1 MKKWADYLISEVNY
15 DSEHLISIAIRHE
28 DTDKGITVGIPVD
41 RLRISS
47 DIKNGLSY
55 TTIYH
60 GKNSWKKGKAIQTF
74 FIDGTPYLRID
85 ENQVNLDY
93 LGDLPNSSIVI
104 EELPQELEPFPEPEP
119 AVEPAPSSKGS
130 LPKESAEELPQE
142 LELLPEPAVEP
153 APSSKGSLPKGFT
166 AKPPQTSP
174 TNVEQKSKKQE
185 LEDYEND
192 YMKRMEQQRIDD
204 EKAYQELVAAEEID
218 KSQQVRGSLP
228 KGFESLPE
236 PAVEPAPSSK
246 GSLPKESAEELPQ
259 ELELLPE
266 PAVEPAPSSKGS
278 LPKESAEELPQELE
292 LLPEPAVEPA
302 PSSKGSLPKES
313 AEELPQELEL
323 LPEPAV
329 EPAPSSKGS
338 LPKGFTAKPP
348 QELESPPEPAVETQV
363 EEVTS
368 EQLSQV
374 NNLEQ
379 QIDELEDL
387 LSAQALPEPDDEVT
401 PEQLSQVN
409 DLEQQ
414 IDELEDILFSQLDPT
429 SEGTLEQL
437 SKIKELENEIKK
449 LETVD
454 LEHEIIQTLQNQNK
468 KLDNIE
474 KKLQNPTT
482 KKSTTKKSTTKKSTT
497 KKSTTSDSLEAYCV
511 KCKTKREIKNPTAT
525 VMKNGRDA
533 VKGTCSICD
542 CNVFRIGKMKK

>member
-15 DSEHLISIAIRHE
+15 DSKHLISVAIRHQ

-41 RLRISS
+41 RLTISS

-60 GKNSWKKGKAIQTF
+60 GNNSWKKGKVIQTF
-74 FIDGTPYLRID
+74 FIDGTPYLRLD
-85 ENQVNLDY
+85 ENKVNLDY

-104 EELPQELEPFPEPEP
+104 EEPTQELESLPEP
-119 AVEPAPSSKGS
+119 AVETAPSSKGS

-142 LELLPEPAVEP
+142 LELLPEPAVE
-153 APSSKGSLPKGFT
+153 T
-166 AKPPQTSP
+166 
-174 TNVEQKSKKQE
+174 
-185 LEDYEND
+185 
-192 YMKRMEQQRIDD
+192 
-204 EKAYQELVAAEEID
+204 
-218 KSQQVRGSLP
+218 
-228 KGFESLPE
+228 
-236 PAVEPAPSSK
+236 APSSK

-266 PAVEPAPSSKGS
+266 PAVE
-278 LPKESAEELPQELE
+278 
-292 LLPEPAVEPA
+292 
-302 PSSKGSLPKES
+302 
-313 AEELPQELEL
+313 
-323 LPEPAV
+323 
-329 EPAPSSKGS
+329 
-338 LPKGFTAKPP
+338 
-348 QELESPPEPAVETQV
+348 TQD
-363 EEVTS
+363 EEVTP

-379 QIDELEDL
+379 QIDELEDM
-387 LSAQALPEPDDEVT
+387 LSAQALPEPDEEVT

-409 DLEQQ
+409 NLEQQ

-429 SEGTLEQL
+429 SEGTPEQL
-437 SKIKELENEIKK
+437 SKIKELEKEIEK

-454 LEHEIIQTLQNQNK
+454 LEHEIIQTLQNQNE

-474 KKLQNPTT
+474 KKLSSSTTKKSTTKKSTTKKSTTKKSTT

-511 KCKTKREIKNPTAT
+511 KCKTKRKIKNPTAT

-533 VKGTCSICD
+533 VKGSCSTCD

>member
-15 DSEHLISIAIRHE
+15 DSKHLISVAIRHQ

-41 RLRISS
+41 RLTISS

-60 GKNSWKKGKAIQTF
+60 GNNSWKKGKVIQTF
-74 FIDGTPYLRID
+74 FIDGTPYLRLD
-85 ENQVNLDY
+85 ENKVNLDY

-104 EELPQELEPFPEPEP
+104 EEPTQELESLPEP
-119 AVEPAPSSKGS
+119 AVETAPSSKGS

-142 LELLPEPAVEP
+142 LELLPEPAVET
-153 APSSKGSLPKGFT
+153 APSSKGSLPKGYT
-166 AKPPQTSP
+166 AKPTQTPPPQTSS
-174 TNVEQKSKKQE
+174 THTKQKSKKQE

-192 YMKRMEQQRIDD
+192 YMKRMERQRIADD
-204 EKAYQELVAAEEID
+204 KAYQELVADEEIT

-228 KGFESLPE
+228 KESAEELPQELELLPE
-236 PAVEPAPSSK
+236 PAVETAPSSK

-266 PAVEPAPSSKGS
+266 PAVE
-278 LPKESAEELPQELE
+278 
-292 LLPEPAVEPA
+292 
-302 PSSKGSLPKES
+302 
-313 AEELPQELEL
+313 
-323 LPEPAV
+323 
-329 EPAPSSKGS
+329 
-338 LPKGFTAKPP
+338 
-348 QELESPPEPAVETQV
+348 TQ
-363 EEVTS
+363 
-368 EQLSQV
+368 
-374 NNLEQ
+374 
-379 QIDELEDL
+379 DE
-387 LSAQALPEPDDEVT
+387 EVT

-409 DLEQQ
+409 NLEQQ

-429 SEGTLEQL
+429 SEGTPEQL
-437 SKIKELENEIKK
+437 SKIKELEKEIEK

-454 LEHEIIQTLQNQNK
+454 LEHEIIQTLQNQNE

-474 KKLQNPTT
+474 KKL
-482 KKSTTKKSTTKKSTT
+482 SSSTTKKSTT

-511 KCKTKREIKNPTAT
+511 KCKTKRKIKNPTAT

-533 VKGTCSICD
+533 VKGSCSTCD